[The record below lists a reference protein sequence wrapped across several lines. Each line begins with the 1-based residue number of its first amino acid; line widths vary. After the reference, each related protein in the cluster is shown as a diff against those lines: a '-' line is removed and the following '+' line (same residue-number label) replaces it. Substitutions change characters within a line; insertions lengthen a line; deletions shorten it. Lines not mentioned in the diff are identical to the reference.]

1 MNRLLLIITG
11 VVVVV
16 GGFVAFDAMYTVHQ
30 TRQALVLQFG
40 RPVTVEREPGLHFK
54 LPLLQEVEYF
64 DRRILDLDPPA
75 QEVILA
81 DQKRINIDAFMRY
94 RIVDPLEFKR
104 KALTQLNFIQL
115 FGSQLNASVRAEVG
129 RILLGD
135 MLSERRDDVMTRI
148 TERLKKQAPD
158 FGIEVVDVRIGRT
171 DLPQTTS
178 QSVYNRMRSQRVA
191 QAAQLRSE
199 GAEVKVVACLPGTFT
214 GAVEVGVFDRVGE
227 VDRAGLGHALD
238 EAHAPVEVGVDT
250 GAIRIT
256 HARSTSEIVR
266 DDILNRRME
275 GELDVVHATRAG
287 MAVAHDRA
295 TEGVGAVTVAATIQG
310 WVVTVRVRRVEQMA
324 QFMGEDHDVP
334 VLRTVGLERGREE
347 PVEVARDGVA

>member
-16 GGFVAFDAMYTVHQ
+16 GGIVAFDALYTVHQ
-30 TRQALVLQFG
+30 TQQALVLQFG
-40 RPVTVEREPGLHFK
+40 RPVKVEREPGLKFK
-54 LPLLQEVEYF
+54 LPLLQDVEYF

-81 DQKRINIDAFMRY
+81 DQKRVNIDAFMRY

-104 KALTQLNFIQL
+104 KALTQTNFLQV
-115 FGSQLNASVRAEVG
+115 FGGQLNASVRAEVG

-135 MLSERRDDVMTRI
+135 MLSERRDDVMARI
-148 TERLKKQAPD
+148 TQRLKEQAPD

-199 GAEVKVVACLPGTFT
+199 GAEIKARIQAVA
-214 GAVEVGVFDRVGE
+214 DRERTVILAEAQRQAQIQRGE
-227 VDRAGLGHALD
+227 GEGLQ
-238 EAHAPVEVGVDT
+238 T
-250 GAIRIT
+250 T
-256 HARSTSEIVR
+256 
-266 DDILNRRME
+266 ILNEAYGKDPKFFGFYRSME
-275 GELDVVHATRAG
+275 AYGEALG
-287 MAVAHDRA
+287 
-295 TEGVGAVTVAATIQG
+295 EGTTMVLSPDSEFFRYFRDQDGK
-310 WVVTVRVRRVEQMA
+310 
-324 QFMGEDHDVP
+324 DVP
-334 VLRTVGLERGREE
+334 KTSK
-347 PVEVARDGVA
+347 